1 MAFQSSS
8 RVRSPVYTILF
19 SCLILS
25 LALSACGRLAGF
37 SGFDGAEEPGPGDGE
52 NQDEGA
58 FEPLDLSDGEDQTGA
73 GDDVPPV
80 SLSCPAEPMEISMF
94 VHHTWNFSPNR
105 DTEMMSVEGSTGLL
119 AGCSLTVV
127 RDKVTMEDCV
137 VPFTNHGNLE
147 TDEGKCDIKANGFA
161 VIVLEDGICEDGVI
175 TLTLSETLDPDEEYG
190 GSMNCPNISQPYIPF
205 YPPSITTREFQ
216 IQVGGM
222 SATETVDPDLSGQ
235 FQYSKEWTLVSK
247 DLELPEE

>member
-25 LALSACGRLAGF
+25 LALSACGRLADF
-37 SGFDGAEEPGPGDGE
+37 TGFDGGE
-52 NQDEGA
+52 DQGEGG
-58 FEPLDLSDGEDQTGA
+58 FEPLDLSDGEDQSSS

-105 DTEMMSVEGSTGLL
+105 ETEMMSVEGSTGPL

-137 VPFTNHGNLE
+137 VPFTNQGYLE
-147 TDEGKCDIKANGFA
+147 TDAGTCDITANGFA
-161 VIVLEDGICEDGVI
+161 LIALEDGFCEDGVI

-205 YPPSITTREFQ
+205 YPPSLTTREFQ
-216 IQVGGM
+216 IQIGGM

-247 DLELPEE
+247 DLEMPEE